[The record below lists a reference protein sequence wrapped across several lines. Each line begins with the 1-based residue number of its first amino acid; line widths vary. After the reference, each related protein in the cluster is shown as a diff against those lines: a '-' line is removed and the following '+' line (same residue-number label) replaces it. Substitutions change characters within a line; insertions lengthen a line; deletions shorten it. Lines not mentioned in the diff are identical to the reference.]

1 MHVDARAGTNL
12 ATHPRVEGFD
22 PRDLLRIPGLL
33 SLSRLPLAVAF
44 PFVVDRPRLAFAALV
59 VAGLTD
65 VLDGWYARRFRQV
78 TVTGSVLDPI
88 TDKLFV
94 LTVAITL
101 VLTGQLSVLTVV
113 LLSTREIG
121 ELPLVAW
128 LALSRNA
135 RRARVEN
142 TGANV
147 AGKVATALQFLSVS
161 AALFRASHQ
170 SVLIGATAIAGTL
183 AAFTYWRRALVRRPT
198 VTPPSPAPPPAGS
211 PPCPGRAPS

>member
-1 MHVDARAGTNL
+1 M
-12 ATHPRVEGFD
+12 EGFD

-33 SLSRLPLAVAF
+33 SLSRVPLAVGF
-44 PFVVDRPRLAFAALV
+44 PFVVNRPPVAFALLV

-101 VLTGQLSVLTVV
+101 VATGHLSLFTVL

-128 LALSRNA
+128 LASSRHA

-170 SVLIGATAIAGTL
+170 SVLVGTTAIAGVL
-183 AAFTYWRRALVRRPT
+183 AAFTYWRRALARPPT
-198 VTPPSPAPPPAGS
+198 VTPPSPGPPSAES
-211 PPCPGRAPS
+211 RPCPGRAPS